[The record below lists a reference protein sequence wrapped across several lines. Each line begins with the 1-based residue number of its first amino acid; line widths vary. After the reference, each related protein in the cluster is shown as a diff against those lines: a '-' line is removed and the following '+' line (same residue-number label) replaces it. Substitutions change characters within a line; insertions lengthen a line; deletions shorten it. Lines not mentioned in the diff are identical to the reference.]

1 MTNFRFSNNSAFL
14 INRKGIILFIAFLAL
29 NLFSVAGQAQK
40 AVKEPL
46 FSESKPLDLGS
57 LTSTSFLP
65 VKEAYQPDAWFEEQ
79 DLIIQWNIAPEYY
92 LYRDRTFFSG
102 VNLGEEGAVFE
113 QGTLILDEFF
123 QKEMVVYRHSTQ
135 MRMPNFAAE
144 NPGTSLLTIEA
155 QGCADAGLCYPPT
168 DFWFE
173 IDAEQRS
180 TLYAKQMPEFL
191 NISSAN
197 TLVQSEE
204 ISNLFLAVIFA
215 FVGGLILNLMPC
227 VFPILAIKA
236 LKISNASESMSNRIK
251 EAGAYTAGILT
262 TVLLIAGIMLAIR
275 AGGAQIGWGFQLQ
288 SPAVILALT
297 SLFFIIGL
305 SFSGWIEWGA
315 RFAGVGQRL
324 TEDGKPLQSFFTG
337 VLAMIVASPCSA
349 PFMAAALGY
358 AISQPASISLPV
370 FASLGLGM
378 ATPLMLLYLLPG
390 FASLLP
396 KPGTWM
402 ATLKQFL
409 AFPMYLT
416 CIWLI
421 WVFTAQVGATGAAF
435 AMTGLCILAMTIWL
449 YGKSETTPSRIV
461 AFASLVVAALLMFGS
476 LEQTPAKRSDQS
488 FTLAELDQQVGGAQP
503 IFLDVTADWC
513 ISCQFNEQRVLHSP
527 DIQKLFEQQK
537 VIYLVADWT
546 NANPEI
552 SQLLDRYQRV
562 GIPLYL
568 YFPPNRQVPVL
579 LPQILS
585 KRIVRQL
592 FRQP

>member
-1 MTNFRFSNNSAFL
+1 M
-14 INRKGIILFIAFLAL
+14 
-29 NLFSVAGQAQK
+29 AGQAEIPVQ
-40 AVKEPL
+40 EPL
-46 FSESKPLDLGS
+46 FSDSKPPELGS
-57 LTSTSFLP
+57 LASSSFLP
-65 VKEAYQPDAWFEEQ
+65 VKQAYQPDAWFEQQ
-79 DLIIQWNIAPEYY
+79 DLVIQWNIAPQYY

-102 VNLGEEGAVFE
+102 VSLSEEGAVYE

-123 QKEMVVYRHSTQ
+123 QKKMVVYRHSTQ
-135 MRMPNFAAE
+135 MRLPKFAAA

-173 IDAEQRS
+173 IDVEQKSASYAE
-180 TLYAKQMPEFL
+180 QMPESL

-215 FVGGLILNLMPC
+215 FAGGLILNLMPC

-262 TVLLIAGIMLAIR
+262 TVLLIAGIMLTIR

-297 SLFFIIGL
+297 SLFFIVGL

-358 AISQPASISLPV
+358 AISQPATVSLLV
-370 FASLGLGM
+370 FAFLGLGM
-378 ATPLMLLYLLPG
+378 AAPLILLYLLPG
-390 FASLLP
+390 FAALLP
-396 KPGTWM
+396 KPGAWM
-402 ATLKQFL
+402 ETLKQFL

-421 WVFTAQVGATGAAF
+421 WVFSAQMGTTGAAF
-435 AMTGLCILAMTIWL
+435 AMAGLCILAMTIWL

-476 LEQTPAKRSDQS
+476 LEQTPAKRSAQS
-488 FTLAELDQQVGGAQP
+488 FTLAALDQQVGGAQP
-503 IFLDVTADWC
+503 VFVDVTADWC

-537 VIYLVADWT
+537 VIYMVADWT

-585 KRIVRQL
+585 KRIIRQL